1 MDIHLTYLVPPIIL
15 VILSIAAIIST
26 LYRHRWELVIPLG
39 TLFGVYLYA
48 TIHPGWNQD
57 ERQFYVRWSL
67 ALLLTVISMFGAF
80 EKLWGRKYNGK

>member
-1 MDIHLTYLVPPIIL
+1 MDIHLDYLVPPIIL
-15 VILSIAAIIST
+15 VILSIAAIVST

-48 TIHPGWNQD
+48 TIYPEWDQD

-67 ALLLTVISMFGAF
+67 ALLLTVIALFGVF
-80 EKLWGRKYNGK
+80 EKFWGRKYNGK